1 MNRPSFA
8 RQALALALATTT
20 LGAAAQTTPAAQLEK
35 SQVLAGGNVVT
46 AYRVPVV
53 SSTGAVK
60 YYDMSFVLGVST
72 AGVPS
77 FSKFTTAVSPTTQ
90 GTKFIAGKYKTPE
103 GRICQ
108 VTTAVLSGGRQQLN
122 ISCNNPTTSN
132 DALTMSLA
140 TGTISGHPYQ
150 TDLTAAKIGDI
161 TGYAQYAWGKALYAQ
176 WWNWVCLGTGN
187 VVSAVQAGNQIAI
200 SAYGLE
206 NKQICGSIMTLQ

>member
-90 GTKFIAGKYKTPE
+90 GINFVAGTYKASDGKT
-103 GRICQ
+103 CQ
-108 VTTAVLSGGRQQLN
+108 VSTSMLTGGRQQVT
-122 ISCNNPTTSN
+122 ISCNNKEASDP
-132 DALTMSLA
+132 LSLSLS
-140 TGTISGHPYQ
+140 TGLLAGHPFQ
-150 TDLTAAKIGDI
+150 VDLTKANIGNI
-161 TGYAQYAWGKALYAQ
+161 TGYAQYAWGKVLYTY
-176 WWNWVCLGTGN
+176 WGFNWGCLHN
-187 VVSAVQAGNQIAI
+187 SEIVSAVQAGNQISI
-200 SAYGLE
+200 GGYDLG
-206 NKQICGSIMTLQ
+206 NVQICGSILTRQ